1 MGYNVTTPSLVL
13 KGEAPQNAHV
23 FHVLNA
29 KKIQEFAAAKNRK
42 QKTIPMNKQKE
53 NSLNRRKIKLSLY
66 FDETT
71 KKRHKK
77 CAYKVHRF

>member
-29 KKIQEFAAAKNRK
+29 KKIQDSLQPLKIE
-42 QKTIPMNKQKE
+42 NK
-53 NSLNRRKIKLSLY
+53 KLS
-66 FDETT
+66 
-71 KKRHKK
+71 R
-77 CAYKVHRF
+77 

>member
-1 MGYNVTTPSLVL
+1 MMGYNVTTPTLVL

-53 NSLNRRKIKLSLY
+53 NS
-66 FDETT
+66 
-71 KKRHKK
+71 
-77 CAYKVHRF
+77 